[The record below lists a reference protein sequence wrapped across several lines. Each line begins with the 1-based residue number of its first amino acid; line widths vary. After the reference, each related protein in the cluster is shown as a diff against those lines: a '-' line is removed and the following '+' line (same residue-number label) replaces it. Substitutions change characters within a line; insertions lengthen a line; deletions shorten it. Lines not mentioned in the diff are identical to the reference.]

1 MMGEGNQRK
10 GEIESRCREREI
22 KVYSNTQEG
31 DKQTTKKKIYILML
45 MKMDTSKSQ
54 TNKREY
60 KMKVEK
66 TNFQNSLK

>member
-1 MMGEGNQRK
+1 
-10 GEIESRCREREI
+10 
-22 KVYSNTQEG
+22 
-31 DKQTTKKKIYILML
+31 ML